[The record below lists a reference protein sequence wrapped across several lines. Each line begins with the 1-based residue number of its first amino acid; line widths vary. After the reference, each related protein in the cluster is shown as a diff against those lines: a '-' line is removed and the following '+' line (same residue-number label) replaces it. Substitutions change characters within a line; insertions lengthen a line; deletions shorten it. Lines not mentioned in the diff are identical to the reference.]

1 MTVDE
6 EQHGILAISRG
17 SSPEK
22 LDSFPGVLAVR
33 EQILVDDP
41 PRSID
46 ERFSRRRT
54 RHEHEEPRPRRAFY
68 VSSTS
73 PAASD
78 HSLGAGE
85 LVHPWCPMVLARMT
99 ASQINRMGTSVED
112 ACRESSRTPRRA
124 PAPRRD
130 RS

>member
-41 PRSID
+41 PRWID
-46 ERFSRRRT
+46 ERFFRRRT
-54 RHEHEEPRPRRAFY
+54 RHEHERDHDRAEP
-68 VSSTS
+68 STS
-73 PAASD
+73 HRLHQPPD
-78 HSLGAGE
+78 HGLGAGE
-85 LVHPWCPMVLARMT
+85 LVHPWCPMVLARMI

-112 ACRESSRTPRRA
+112 GCRESSRTPRRA